1 MGFSMLIILV
11 VFAFAIIMLKL
22 IVNSVKNRN
31 WRRTILLTAIL
42 IAGIALIY
50 TGLIAFITSM

>member
-22 IVNSVKNRN
+22 IINSVKNRN
-31 WRRTILLTAIL
+31 WRRTVLLTAIL

>member
-42 IAGIALIY
+42 IASIALIY
-50 TGLIAFITSM
+50 IGLIAFITSM

>member
-31 WRRTILLTAIL
+31 WRRTVLLTAIL